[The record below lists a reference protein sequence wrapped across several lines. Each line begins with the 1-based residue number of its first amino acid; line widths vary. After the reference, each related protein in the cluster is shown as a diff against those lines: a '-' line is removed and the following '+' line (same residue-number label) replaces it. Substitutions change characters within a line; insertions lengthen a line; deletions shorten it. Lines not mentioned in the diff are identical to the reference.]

1 MLAFLSFSGSPVA
14 ALGLGFSS
22 VLGSSGGGGLSGVL
36 SKVALR
42 SAADDSGSFTGAGF
56 LMIWTSLGRPGGLD
70 PAPVLAGA
78 NFLAGSS
85 PPSGYGC

>member
-1 MLAFLSFSGSPVA
+1 MLAFLSFSGSPEA
-14 ALGLGFSS
+14 APAGLALGFSS
-22 VLGSSGGGGLSGVL
+22 DLGSWGGGGLSGVL

-70 PAPVLAGA
+70 PAPSLAGA
-78 NFLAGSS
+78 NFFAGSS
-85 PPSGYGC
+85 PPAG

>member
-1 MLAFLSFSGSPVA
+1 MLAFLSFSGSPV

-22 VLGSSGGGGLSGVL
+22 VLGSSGGGGLSGVYY
-36 SKVALR
+36 KVALR

-70 PAPVLAGA
+70 PTPVLAGA

-85 PPSGYGC
+85 PPSGYGY

>member
-42 SAADDSGSFTGAGF
+42 SAADDSGSFIGAGF

>member
-1 MLAFLSFSGSPVA
+1 MGVMLDFLSFSGSPVG

-56 LMIWTSLGRPGGLD
+56 LMIWTS
-70 PAPVLAGA
+70 
-78 NFLAGSS
+78 
-85 PPSGYGC
+85 